1 MARTLDAYLA
11 ESARLLA
18 ATRASGLDQRVE
30 RAIKVSVAALRK
42 HKALLVCGNG
52 GSASDAMHIA
62 GELVA
67 RFLIDRPAL
76 PVIALSANPAMLT
89 AWANDVDYETVFARQ
104 VEAYGVKGGVLI
116 AISTSGNSKNI
127 VEALKVARARGLM
140 TIGLTGQGGG
150 KMAPFCDILLDVP
163 ARVTPRIQEIHIA
176 LYHFICMEI
185 EARLAPKR

>member
-18 ATRASGLDQRVE
+18 ATRASDLDRRVE
-30 RAIKVSVAALRK
+30 QAIKASVAALRK
-42 HKALLVCGNG
+42 NKALLVCGNG

-104 VEAYGVKGGVLI
+104 VEAYGAKGGALI
-116 AISTSGNSKNI
+116 AISTSGNSRNV
-127 VEALKVARARGLM
+127 VEALKVARARGLT

-150 KMAPFCDILLDVP
+150 KMAPLCDILLDVP
-163 ARVTPRIQEIHIA
+163 ARVTPRIQEIHVA

>member
-1 MARTLDAYLA
+1 MTRTLDAYLA
-11 ESARLLA
+11 GSARLLA
-18 ATRASGLDQRVE
+18 ATRASGLDRRVE
-30 RAIKVSVAALRK
+30 QAIKVSVAALRK
-42 HKALLVCGNG
+42 SKALLVCGNG

-89 AWANDVDYETVFARQ
+89 AWANDIDYETVFARQ
-104 VEAYGVKGGVLI
+104 VEAYGAKGGALI
-116 AISTSGNSKNI
+116 AISTSGNSKNV
-127 VEALKVARARGLM
+127 VEALKVARARGLT

-150 KMAPFCDILLDVP
+150 KMAPLCDILLDVP
-163 ARVTPRIQEIHIA
+163 SRVTPRVQEIHIA